1 MPLLINV
8 MLSTI
13 YMLFMSRHYTSITQC
28 RCYFTPLH
36 FHFNLSTK
44 SMRFRAI
51 LCNFPSPFLFTPHH
65 FSFDVFHSLPSNH
78 TNQIA
83 ASTTRNCRLFH
94 SIYNHVHFRWKCHS
108 APHFDSIFTRIHST
122 TFIDFAPHISYLN
135 FNYLLL
141 LLCNNVLC
149 LNV

>member
-28 RCYFTPLH
+28 RCYFTPLY

-51 LCNFPSPFLFTPHH
+51 LYNFLSLFCLLHTTSLSMFFTLYLLTTQTKSLPPSHKIVVYFIPFIITSTFAENVIQLPTSTPFSLAFTP
-65 FSFDVFHSLPSNH
+65 
-78 TNQIA
+78 Q
-83 ASTTRNCRLFH
+83 
-94 SIYNHVHFRWKCHS
+94 
-108 APHFDSIFTRIHST
+108 
-122 TFIDFAPHISYLN
+122 
-135 FNYLLL
+135 LLL
-141 LLCNNVLC
+141 ILRPTFLISTLIIYCYYC
-149 LNV
+149 LIMFYV